1 LVSSEASPSP
11 NSEISA
17 LKEDDIRPPTLDV
30 KESQPEFVEWKE
42 EEGEPGDVDEKDTTV
57 PDIEVENEK
66 QLDSMDDV
74 MLCDAKLGEE
84 KKRDE
89 LGI

>member
-1 LVSSEASPSP
+1 M
-11 NSEISA
+11 
-17 LKEDDIRPPTLDV
+17 
-30 KESQPEFVEWKE
+30 E